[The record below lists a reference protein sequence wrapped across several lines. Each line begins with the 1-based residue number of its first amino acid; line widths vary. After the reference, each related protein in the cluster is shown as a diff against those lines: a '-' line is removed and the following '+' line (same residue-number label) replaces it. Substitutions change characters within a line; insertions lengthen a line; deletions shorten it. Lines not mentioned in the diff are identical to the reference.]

1 MKIFEDTLRK
11 HGLEITP
18 RDDWYMRVT
27 SLGGMNDSQ
36 MEYYERDYNL
46 PLMHEVNKME
56 KTFSYRAIE
65 NYMMLKHG
73 LERTDWMQKD
83 EAKRSMDEGKPV
95 PPSLYKKD
103 FSGITAIEAETG
115 MSAEEFITDFEQKY
129 DTTHFWELVNKAN
142 KNAVQIQFDRGM
154 IDKATY
160 DDLKTRYQYY
170 IPLRGFDKEVAED
183 RWDYSPDMGTHFVK
197 PVIKANGRTS
207 RAEKPFA
214 YIFQMNHSAIT
225 SGNKNYLS

>member
-11 HGLEITP
+11 NGLEITP

-36 MEYYERDYNL
+36 MEYYERDFNL

-73 LERTDWMQKD
+73 LERNDWMQKD
-83 EAKRSMDEGKPV
+83 EAKRLMDEGKPV

-115 MSAEEFITDFEQKY
+115 MSAEEFINDFEQKY
-129 DTTHFWELVNKAN
+129 DTTHFWELVNKAT

-154 IDKATY
+154 I
-160 DDLKTRYQYY
+160 
-170 IPLRGFDKEVAED
+170 
-183 RWDYSPDMGTHFVK
+183 S
-197 PVIKANGRTS
+197 
-207 RAEKPFA
+207 
-214 YIFQMNHSAIT
+214 
-225 SGNKNYLS
+225 